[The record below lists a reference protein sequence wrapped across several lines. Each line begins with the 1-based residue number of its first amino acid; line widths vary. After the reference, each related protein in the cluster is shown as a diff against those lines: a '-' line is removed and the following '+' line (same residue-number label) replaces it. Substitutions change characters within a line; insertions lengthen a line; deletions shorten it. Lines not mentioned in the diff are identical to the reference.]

1 MYAPRGIR
9 LIKRCASATIQSG
22 DMTALPLARADME
35 FTREQI
41 LAKMSEHRDD
51 IRRFGVRSL
60 GLFGSVA
67 RGENTSASDLDFL
80 VEFDH
85 KSFDAYMDLKAY
97 LENLFGCPVD
107 LVLANTLKPRLREP
121 ILNETVYAPGL

>member
-1 MYAPRGIR
+1 MQ
-9 LIKRCASATIQSG
+9 L
-22 DMTALPLARADME
+22 
-35 FTREQI
+35 TREQV
-41 LAKMSEHRDD
+41 LAKLSEERDN

-67 RGENTSASDLDFL
+67 RAENTSASDLDML

-97 LENLFGCPVD
+97 LENLFDCPVD
-107 LVLANTLKPRLREP
+107 LVLADALKPRLREP
-121 ILNETVYAPGL
+121 ILNETVHAPGL